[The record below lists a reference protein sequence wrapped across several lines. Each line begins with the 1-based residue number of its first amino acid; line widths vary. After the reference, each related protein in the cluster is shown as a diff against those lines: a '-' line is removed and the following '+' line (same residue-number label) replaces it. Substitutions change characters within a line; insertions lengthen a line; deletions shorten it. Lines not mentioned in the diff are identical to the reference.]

1 MLFLSIL
8 LFGNPLIGSFL
19 LSLLM
24 IRLCLLKSVK
34 YTTLTVALSVVF
46 LFWVGLTTSHEIAI
60 TDKNVQET
68 IKVYP
73 DMINVDGDRFRTV
86 AKSPTIARKVIYY
99 ARFESLSQKRAI
111 INSSKPLLLSINGER
126 RMISPATNMN
136 QFDMRDYYQHQKI
149 YETFSIGT
157 ITTIHP
163 VNKLSLIDIIHM
175 VRFQFDRYCDGL
187 PKTLRIY
194 SMGLISGNREND
206 FFTEMTGAQQLGL
219 LHIFSISGMHVYYF
233 LTILD
238 QVLTLLGIG
247 DRFKAIVKLC
257 CLGGYFIFS
266 GGSPGLL
273 RAVVMAGIVIVSQ
286 LLGFKMSQLSALS
299 LTLIVNLFL
308 LPEAMFMMSVQLSY
322 GLAFGLIASSK
333 MTYLRQTVLL
343 NLLSLPIL
351 LFHLYE
357 WHVLSLAVNLIV
369 LPLFGRTIFPL
380 VIFGLLFGLVSSK
393 LAIPVEWVLM
403 AFNRSLNMIG
413 RLPGMIV
420 FGKPQLV
427 VVLLMLGLT
436 LIVMIHSKKRVRGY
450 KVILAGLYLV
460 TFIWIHFPIHG
471 EVSMF
476 DVGQGDSFL
485 IRTPLNQSVTIIDTG
500 GKVTFNQQQWRR
512 VTENYQA
519 NRISINYLKSIG
531 ISRIDNIC
539 ISHQD
544 ADHCGDLPAFIKEL
558 KIKRIII
565 PLGMDQNPG
574 FVKRLSGKDPAT
586 VVMPVNDE
594 FRVGGLPLIIFH
606 PYQPGKGENHDSE
619 VLGGRFGGLNWLFT
633 GDLDRQGEMDTLQR
647 HPSLRTD
654 VIKVGHHG
662 SRTSSDPAFISQI
675 QPKIAL
681 ISAGRHN
688 RYHHPNEETL
698 TTLKREHIRVLN
710 TQKSGMVRYV
720 YRNNNGFFESM
731 LGHNEG
737 KNE

>member
-1 MLFLSIL
+1 M
-8 LFGNPLIGSFL
+8 
-19 LSLLM
+19 
-24 IRLCLLKSVK
+24 
-34 YTTLTVALSVVF
+34 
-46 LFWVGLTTSHEIAI
+46 
-60 TDKNVQET
+60 
-68 IKVYP
+68 
-73 DMINVDGDRFRTV
+73 
-86 AKSPTIARKVIYY
+86 
-99 ARFESLSQKRAI
+99 
-111 INSSKPLLLSINGER
+111 
-126 RMISPATNMN
+126 
-136 QFDMRDYYQHQKI
+136 
-149 YETFSIGT
+149 
-157 ITTIHP
+157 
-163 VNKLSLIDIIHM
+163 
-175 VRFQFDRYCDGL
+175 
-187 PKTLRIY
+187 
-194 SMGLISGNREND
+194 
-206 FFTEMTGAQQLGL
+206 
-219 LHIFSISGMHVYYF
+219 
-233 LTILD
+233 
-238 QVLTLLGIG
+238 
-247 DRFKAIVKLC
+247 
-257 CLGGYFIFS
+257 
-266 GGSPGLL
+266 
-273 RAVVMAGIVIVSQ
+273 
-286 LLGFKMSQLSALS
+286 
-299 LTLIVNLFL
+299 
-308 LPEAMFMMSVQLSY
+308 
-322 GLAFGLIASSK
+322 
-333 MTYLRQTVLL
+333 
-343 NLLSLPIL
+343 
-351 LFHLYE
+351 
-357 WHVLSLAVNLIV
+357 V

-403 AFNRSLNMIG
+403 AFNRSLNMVG

-485 IRTPLNQSVTIIDTG
+485 IRTPFNQSVTIIDTG